1 MGVPKKHH
9 TKSKVGRRRSQQARR
24 PLKLIP
30 CVKCAAPNLPHRV
43 CKNCGHYGGKTA
55 R

>member
-9 TKSKVGRRRSQQARR
+9 TKSKVGQRRSHQARR
-24 PLKLIP
+24 PLPLIP
-30 CVKCAAPNLPHRV
+30 CLKCGAPTLSHRV